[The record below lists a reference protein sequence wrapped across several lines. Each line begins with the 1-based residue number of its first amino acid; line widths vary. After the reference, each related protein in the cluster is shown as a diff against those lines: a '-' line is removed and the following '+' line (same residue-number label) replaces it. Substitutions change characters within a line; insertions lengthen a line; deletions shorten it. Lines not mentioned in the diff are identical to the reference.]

1 MSKEIKFNI
10 KLNVDGKEQ
19 LATATTSVKEISDAV
34 NTCRRNARQL
44 NDTFID
50 LNQTM
55 EFVGRAADFIT
66 GLSDVMGRYNQSISQ
81 TAQLTGLTGDGL
93 RELRNE
99 AQAFSTTFGT
109 DFGETIQAVNA
120 LAKGF
125 GITAQDAMRLVQDGM
140 VSGANATGQFLDIL
154 REYPRYFSEAGIS
167 AEAFVAITTNAAWQ
181 GVFSDKGV
189 DAIKEANIRLRELT
203 PATQAALEG
212 IGMSAEAVQ
221 QALRDGS
228 ATTFQIMQQV
238 AARLATLPASSAEVG
253 AAIADIFGGPGEDA
267 GLEYI
272 KTLATVETSM
282 DALKAGADDY
292 SKSLDRQAG
301 LMAAVTNKLTSVI
314 DLTEVF
320 NTIAPGLNVASQVGM
335 SVVSI
340 AAMTKSLQALN
351 ATAAAGRVASFAR
364 QIVAATRNFVLY
376 GTAARSATAASAAMA
391 ASCRGTAAAA
401 TTAAMALR
409 AMMVATGVGIAVA
422 ALSAI
427 VGRLTGAFADAGD
440 AAEEAGRKMQ
450 SVADAE
456 GEYVRVAAETQV
468 AIDGEAKKLKGLM
481 DAKADTTAAVAR
493 LNEAYGESFGTYE
506 TAAKWYDVL
515 TRKSKDYARQLGY
528 EAQAKKLNSRR
539 AELEVGIEALQNEE
553 AEIKKRGKTVTETPL
568 TIGGDIAPS
577 TLTYTKYSRADEKR
591 LKEIITLRERQS
603 KELAAIVKEQ
613 AIAERKVVEYVSKVK
628 ANGNNGGNGNGKVT
642 GGTNKGGTTVPAA
655 APAPAEGSMAYYERL
670 ISDARQR
677 MELTADPAEAR
688 AALEDMQDARYGL
701 HELKLRIGIEK
712 PAEAVPIAKSIN
724 EELQAEIEPIDIQVR
739 TNDLD
744 KARER
749 MGAATDAVA
758 RLGGSLASIGREIE
772 VPALDVA
779 GTIAAAIATTIMGF
793 AEASAKEGKLG
804 IWGWIAASVA
814 GLANLTAVVGSIK
827 AMGAFADGGVVSG
840 PTLALVGEY
849 AGLAATR
856 RLSPRS
862 TSCGTCSTPRP
873 GRWRARC
880 ASRLTGGS
888 SWACCP
894 TRPAPPP
901 SLAAAAE
908 S

>member
-19 LATATTSVKEISDAV
+19 LATATTSVKEMSDAV
-34 NTCRRNARQL
+34 KMCRRNARGL
-44 NDTFID
+44 NDALIDFNQKVEAFGNAAETFSQISS
-50 LNQTM
+50 
-55 EFVGRAADFIT
+55 AI
-66 GLSDVMGRYNQSISQ
+66 SRYGQSISQ

-125 GITAQDAMRLVQDGM
+125 GITAGEAMRLVQDGM

-167 AEAFVAITTNAAWQ
+167 AEAFVAITTNAARQ

-212 IGMSAEAVQ
+212 IGMSSEAVQ

-301 LMAAVTNKLTSVI
+301 FMAAVKNRLTSVI

-493 LNEAYGESFGTYE
+493 LNEAYGDSFGTYE

-515 TRKSKDYARQLGY
+515 IRKSKEYAMAKGY
-528 EAQAKKLNSRR
+528 EAQS
-539 AELEVGIEALQNEE
+539 EAASTRISEINFKLQNNYAARRKLW
-553 AEIKKRGKTVTETPL
+553 AEGKAVQDEYRYLQNGAVGVRDKT
-568 TIGGDIAPS
+568 GRKIATQEYS
-577 TLTYTKYSRADEKR
+577 ALKSEGATL
-591 LKEIITLRERQS
+591 
-603 KELAAIVKEQ
+603 
-613 AIAERKVVEYVSKVK
+613 IAERNELEAAVNFASKEIEKLAVSMKPLVTTDT
-628 ANGNNGGNGNGKVT
+628 GNGK
-642 GGTNKGGTTVPAA
+642 GKGDKDKGGTTVPS
-655 APAPAEGSMAYYERL
+655 APAPAEGSMAHYERL

-677 MELTADPAEAR
+677 MERTADPAEAR
-688 AALEDMQDARYGL
+688 AALEDMQDASYGL

-849 AGLAATR
+849 AGAGSNPEVIAPLDK
-856 RLSPRS
+856 L
-862 TSCGTCSTPRP
+862 
-873 GRWRARC
+873 RAM
-880 ASRLTGGS
+880 LN
-888 SWACCP
+888 
-894 TRPAPPP
+894 PAPGAVAGAVRFEIDGRKLVGVL
-901 SLAAAAE
+901 SNETRTAAK
-908 S
+908 SGRRSGIVI